1 MNYLVTHP
9 QLRKFMTEYLNDLLN
24 QFSVS
29 EIDSFIVID
38 YNYPIPDPHS
48 IDDIVMEYDS
58 DDGSLY
64 IDNDLLDKFTS
75 WFPLD
80 MKQSKS
86 FIKDWFE
93 DMYNVKIKYV
103 HN

>member
-24 QFSVS
+24 QFNVI
-29 EIDSFIVID
+29 EIDRFIVID
-38 YNYPIPDPHS
+38 YNNPIPDPYS

-58 DDGSLY
+58 NDGRLY
-64 IDNDLLDKFTS
+64 IDKNFLDKFTS

-80 MKQSKS
+80 MEQSKS

-93 DMYNVKIKYV
+93 SVYNVKIKYV
-103 HN
+103 EY

>member
-24 QFSVS
+24 QFNVI
-29 EIDSFIVID
+29 EIDRFIVID
-38 YNYPIPDPHS
+38 YNNPIPDPYS

-58 DDGSLY
+58 SDGRLFVNK
-64 IDNDLLDKFTS
+64 DFFDKFTS

-80 MKQSKS
+80 MEQSKS

-103 HN
+103 TN

>member
-29 EIDSFIVID
+29 EIDSFIIID
-38 YNYPIPDPHS
+38 YNYNEPDEYS
-48 IDDIVMEYDS
+48 IDNIAMEYDS
-58 DDGSLY
+58 DDGRLF
-64 IDNDLLDKFTS
+64 IDKNFLDKFS
-75 WFPLD
+75 IWFPLD
-80 MKQSKS
+80 MEQIKE

-103 HN
+103 TN

>member
-24 QFSVS
+24 QFNVI
-29 EIDSFIVID
+29 EIDRFIVID
-38 YNYPIPDPHS
+38 YNYPIPDPYS

-58 DDGSLY
+58 NDGRLY
-64 IDNDLLDKFTS
+64 IDNDFLNKFS
-75 WFPLD
+75 IWFPLD
-80 MKQSKS
+80 MEQIKK

-93 DMYNVKIKYV
+93 DIIIFIQQ
-103 HN
+103 

>member
-24 QFSVS
+24 QFNVI
-29 EIDSFIVID
+29 EIDRFIVID
-38 YNYPIPDPHS
+38 YNNPIPDPYS

-58 DDGSLY
+58 NDGRLY
-64 IDNDLLDKFTS
+64 INKNFLDKFS
-75 WFPLD
+75 IWFPLD
-80 MKQSKS
+80 MEQSKS

-93 DMYNVKIKYV
+93 SVYNVKIKYV
-103 HN
+103 EY

>member
-29 EIDSFIVID
+29 EIDSFIIID
-38 YNYPIPDPHS
+38 YNYDEPDEYS

-58 DDGSLY
+58 DDGRLY
-64 IDNDLLDKFTS
+64 IDNEFLNKFS
-75 WFPLD
+75 IWFSLD
-80 MKQSKS
+80 MEQIKE
-86 FIKDWFE
+86 FIKNWFE

-103 HN
+103 TN